1 MGKSEV
7 QSLPIHRPEPK
18 LIFIP
23 TTSCKTMHHIN
34 IINNGLDKLDLKEES
49 EESDEG
55 DDHSKGIPEG
65 YEMYKHQM
73 AGHVNDGKSIGLLK
87 GDGTVLKPMVKRECG
102 ERELGFYEN
111 LSNTSDKIMLEL
123 RNFVPKYYGT
133 KSVAV
138 NGKTYECIVLED
150 LIKDFK
156 EPCIMDIKIGRR
168 TWDPNA
174 TFEKICSEERKY
186 EDCKR
191 QLGFCIP
198 GFQVYQ
204 LSNNQLIKFDKEF
217 GKSLNKDRAEDAIRT
232 FLNIEGTRVCRS
244 LIVQFLASLW
254 QIQYWARNQRQFR
267 LYSSSIL
274 LVYDARRLREKMR
287 TRAATLKLH
296 RKGSL
301 YRPMSLA
308 VLNKTNEC
316 DRVPTGFSGQ
326 LTKEGPIL
334 KPQRSSCKAVNL
346 DVPSFVC
353 NNTWHKS
360 IHSLKRTHSFQ
371 NNYDKDVQNK
381 KQDYTYLLDELN
393 TEQKSECWAIAKM
406 IDFAHAFPAE
416 NCDIDKNYLDGI
428 ENLVRFFEELL
439 IESD

>member
-18 LIFIP
+18 LFFIP
-23 TTSCKTMHHIN
+23 ITPCKTMHHIN
-34 IINNGLDKLDLKEES
+34 IINGLKNLDLKEEC
-49 EESDEG
+49 EDSDEG
-55 DDHSKGIPEG
+55 DDHSKGIPQG
-65 YEMYKHQM
+65 YETYTHQM
-73 AGHVNDGKSIGLLK
+73 AGHVNDGKNIGMLK
-87 GDGTVLKPMVKRECG
+87 EGDTVLKPMVKRECG
-102 ERELGFYEN
+102 ERELWFYEN
-111 LSNTSDKIMLEL
+111 LSKTLDKTMLEL
-123 RNFVPKYYGT
+123 KNFVPKYYGT

-138 NGKTYECIVLED
+138 NGKSYDFIVLED

-168 TWDPNA
+168 TWDPKA
-174 TFEKICSEERKY
+174 SYEKICSEERKY

-217 GKSLNKDRAEDAIRT
+217 GKSLNKERAEDAIRT
-232 FLNIEGTRVCRS
+232 FLNIDGTRVCRS

-274 LVYDARRLREKMR
+274 LVYDARRLREKMK
-287 TRAATLKLH
+287 TRAATLKLQ

-308 VLNKTNEC
+308 VLNKNNDC

-334 KPQRSSCKAVNL
+334 KPQRSSCKTVDL
-346 DVPSFVC
+346 DVPSFVS

-393 TEQKSECWAIAKM
+393 TEQKSECWAVAKM